1 LSPEE
6 VRKVWKVDDALAGR
20 LTAGK
25 GRNGPGDEIY
35 HLELTGKR
43 MYQLQQYLEEKAR
56 NNPDFFD
63 LRMAVL
69 FLEELKKAKPV
80 SELEQPLWPG
90 AGA

>member
-1 LSPEE
+1 
-6 VRKVWKVDDALAGR
+6 VWKVEDALAGR

-43 MYQLQQYLEEKAR
+43 LFQLQQYLEEHAK

-63 LRMAVL
+63 LRMAVM
-69 FLEELKKAKPV
+69 FLEDLKKAKPV
-80 SELEQPLWPG
+80 SELEEPLRPG
-90 AGA
+90 AGAGTGG